1 MMREL
6 KIWETHVVQLD
17 PLPDVGRNE
26 PNKILMIHSSR
37 IIHSLVQLNQ
47 NAIWNG
53 LGNKTRH
60 PLLLVLRRGPT
71 KKKQGGSTTNLDPET
86 DLTIGTN
93 NITLTVAQFR
103 KQWSMVS
110 CLGQLAQTA
119 EAIYPQITK
128 ESQILTS
135 LKEISQRRSCSTI
148 PDERP
153 MMTEKKPCLR
163 KGLHWQWRR
172 LCEALRNKSVE
183 QISLKINFVRMLT
196 ILALTLPIWI
206 SRLIILTL
214 VSLHQPKT
222 FPWKFS
228 EIKMGTPPCL
238 PREGNQKLVQSQGSV
253 RKICIEFYLFNMELL
268 EICSLSKR
276 LASSTESQSY
286 NQKFCLQKSHI

>member
-47 NAIWNG
+47 NAIRNG
-53 LGNKTRH
+53 LGNKTSH

-71 KKKQGGSTTNLDPET
+71 KKKTRW
-86 DLTIGTN
+86 IN
-93 NITLTVAQFR
+93 NKPRSWNRLNNRGKQHYLNCCTVR

-110 CLGQLAQTA
+110 CPGQLAQTA

-153 MMTEKKPCLR
+153 MMTEKKALSQERTPLAVM
-163 KGLHWQWRR
+163 KIVRR
-172 LCEALRNKSVE
+172 PT
-183 QISLKINFVRMLT
+183 Q
-196 ILALTLPIWI
+196 
-206 SRLIILTL
+206 
-214 VSLHQPKT
+214 
-222 FPWKFS
+222 
-228 EIKMGTPPCL
+228 
-238 PREGNQKLVQSQGSV
+238 
-253 RKICIEFYLFNMELL
+253 
-268 EICSLSKR
+268 
-276 LASSTESQSY
+276 
-286 NQKFCLQKSHI
+286 